1 MQRVPLA
8 VRQSYLNVQGKDKRK
23 YKCYKEQKAE
33 EEETVKLILILFDV
47 SEKDLESCL
56 SSSIDNIIG
65 LCLAPLLD
73 K

>member
-1 MQRVPLA
+1 M
-8 VRQSYLNVQGKDKRK
+8 
-23 YKCYKEQKAE
+23 YKEKIKENINA
-33 EEETVKLILILFDV
+33 TKNWTPNKKRVKLILILFDV